1 MWVDLAVSNKQELM
15 KILFMADV
23 KPDPNSGAAGTEV
36 QTLKELEKLNVKID
50 SVWSKDLSHYIE
62 HGNLHY
68 LLELPISLR
77 SQLKKR
83 LGYRQYD
90 VIHVNQPHGF
100 LAAKEIKKIMTIL
113 FSCTNLA
120 VLYCE

>member
-1 MWVDLAVSNKQELM
+1 M
-15 KILFMADV
+15 KILFMADIV
-23 KPDPNSGAAGTEV
+23 ADPNSGAAGTEIKTINALRQLGCEV
-36 QTLKELEKLNVKID
+36 DEI
-50 SVWSKDLSHYIE
+50 WSNDLSHKIK

-68 LLELPISLR
+68 LLELPISYKNLML
-77 SQLKKR
+77 SKLN
-83 LGYRQYD
+83 LLHYD